1 MSNALALTN
10 LLLGLLD
17 RQAQITALLNQA
29 HAEGRDVTASELDGL
44 FASDAAARGELQAA
58 IDAAKAA

>member
-10 LLLGLLD
+10 LMLGLLD
-17 RQAQITALLNQA
+17 RQAQITALLNKA
-29 HAEGRDVTASELDGL
+29 HTEGRDVTTAELNGL